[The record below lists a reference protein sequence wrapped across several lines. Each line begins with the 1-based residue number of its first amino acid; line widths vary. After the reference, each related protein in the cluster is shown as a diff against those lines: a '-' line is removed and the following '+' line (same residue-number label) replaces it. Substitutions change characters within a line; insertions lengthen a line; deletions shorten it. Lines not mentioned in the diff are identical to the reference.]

1 MYSLKSLNKSLF
13 LSYVTLVVAMA
24 LSAIAAFYSIAGL
37 MAIFAA
43 AVIPIA
49 IMGSILEMAKVTV
62 TLWLH
67 EYWRDAKWLM
77 KGYLCTAVVILMM
90 ITSMGIF
97 GFLSKAHLDQAV
109 PTGAVADQVAMIDE
123 KIKTQQDNVDS
134 ARRALA
140 QMDSQVDQMLG
151 RTTDDRGAERSNQ
164 IRKNQARERGTL
176 QNDISK
182 AQKEIARL
190 KEERAPIA
198 KELRKVEA
206 EVGPI
211 KYIAALIYNDKPDE
225 TMLEKAVRWVI
236 ISIVLVFDPL
246 AIMMLLAAT
255 ESMGWIK
262 RERREH
268 PPAPVQAEDFGT
280 LPPDE
285 DEEIIPEALV
295 AIFQKGQTQTEE
307 EKPWPFPVVRPVEG
321 NAKVTDDDQ
330 AAMSILPPEEIP
342 GIVTRPW
349 TDEEISAF
357 DQAYDMSQEE
367 PKVDVEPNAIVE
379 NKEIEPEEE
388 KEAMRLWKVQHPE
401 TTIKEQRRLLDQGKI
416 DQLPWQH
423 NVGLQADNEPLS
435 GNVSGFGVEWP
446 AQASKGDMFLR
457 VDMLPTQLYK
467 FNGKKWIEVDKDL
480 NDSYTYDAAYID
492 YLIAKLES
500 GEYDPEL
507 LTYTEREEIAH
518 RLTQQKSTG
527 A

>member
-1 MYSLKSLNKSLF
+1 M
-13 LSYVTLVVAMA
+13 TLVVAMA

-109 PTGAVADQVAMIDE
+109 PTGAVSDQVAMIDE

-164 IRKNQARERGTL
+164 IRKNQARERGSL
-176 QNDISK
+176 QNDIAK

-190 KEERAPIA
+190 KEERAPVA

-225 TMLEKAVRWVI
+225 NMLEKAVRWVI

-255 ESMGWIK
+255 ESMAWIK
-262 RERREH
+262 RERYEH
-268 PPAPVQAEDFGT
+268 HAAPIAAATTEDPKDTDPVHVDDEPP
-280 LPPDE
+280 
-285 DEEIIPEALV
+285 PEALV
-295 AIFQKGQTQTEE
+295 QLFQDGLARTAEPE
-307 EKPWPFPVVRPVEG
+307 VI
-321 NAKVTDDDQ
+321 AKDDDQ
-330 AAMSILPPEEIP
+330 AAMSIVPPEEIP

-349 TDEEISAF
+349 TDEEIAAF
-357 DQAYDMSQEE
+357 DQAHAMITEE
-367 PKVDVEPNAIVE
+367 SGPVEITDADLE
-379 NKEIEPEEE
+379 KQAMRDW
-388 KEAMRLWKVQHPE
+388 KEAHPD
-401 TTIKEQRRLLDQGKI
+401 TTIKEQRRLLDRGMI
-416 DQLPWQH
+416 DDLPWRT
-423 NVGLQADNEPLS
+423 GLEADNEPKA
-435 GNVSGFGVEWP
+435 GRMRGFGIVFP
-446 AQASKGDMFLR
+446 LDAVKGDQFLR
-457 VDMLPTQLYK
+457 VDSLPSVLYK
-467 FNGKKWIEVDKDL
+467 FNGSKWIMVDKNISDQYAF
-480 NDSYTYDAAYID
+480 DHAYID
-492 YLIAKLES
+492 HLITKLDS
-500 GEYDPEL
+500 GEYDPDL
-507 LTYTEREEIAH
+507 LNDVEREQISI
-518 RLTQQKSTG
+518 RLQQQQT
-527 A
+527 

>member
-1 MYSLKSLNKSLF
+1 
-13 LSYVTLVVAMA
+13 
-24 LSAIAAFYSIAGL
+24 
-37 MAIFAA
+37 
-43 AVIPIA
+43 
-49 IMGSILEMAKVTV
+49 
-62 TLWLH
+62 
-67 EYWRDAKWLM
+67 
-77 KGYLCTAVVILMM
+77 
-90 ITSMGIF
+90 
-97 GFLSKAHLDQAV
+97 
-109 PTGAVADQVAMIDE
+109 
-123 KIKTQQDNVDS
+123 
-134 ARRALA
+134 
-140 QMDSQVDQMLG
+140 MDSQVDQMLG

-190 KEERAPIA
+190 KEERAPVA

-262 RERREH
+262 RERYEH

-280 LPPDE
+280 LPPNE
-285 DEEIIPEALV
+285 DDDTPPEAL
-295 AIFQKGQTQTEE
+295 IKLFQDGLPDNANRTEE

-321 NAKVTDDDQ
+321 DAKIALDDQ
-330 AAMSILPPEEIP
+330 AAMNIRPPEEIP
-342 GIVTRPW
+342 GMVIRPW
-349 TDEEISAF
+349 TDEEIAAF
-357 DQAYDMSQEE
+357 DQAYDMTQEE
-367 PKVDVEPNAIVE
+367 PRVDVEPNVIAE
-379 NKEIEPEEE
+379 SKEIEPEEE
-388 KEAMRLWKVQHPE
+388 KEAMRAWKVQHPE
-401 TTIKEQRRLLDQGKI
+401 TTIKEQRRLFDQGKI
-416 DQLPWQH
+416 NQLPWQH
-423 NVGLQADNEPLS
+423 NIALQADNEPLT
-435 GNVSGFGVEWP
+435 GNISGFGVDWP
-446 AQASKGDMFLR
+446 QQAAKGDMFLR

-480 NDSYTYDAAYID
+480 NDSYTYDTAYID

>member
-1 MYSLKSLNKSLF
+1 
-13 LSYVTLVVAMA
+13 MA

-77 KGYLCTAVVILMM
+77 KGYLCIAVVILMM

-109 PTGAVADQVAMIDE
+109 PTGAVSDQVAMIDE

-190 KEERAPIA
+190 KEERAPVA

-262 RERREH
+262 RERYEH
-268 PPAPVQAEDFGT
+268 PPATVQAEDFGA
-280 LPPDE
+280 LPPNE
-285 DEEIIPEALV
+285 DDDTPPEAL
-295 AIFQKGQTQTEE
+295 IKLFQDGLPDNANRTEE
-307 EKPWPFPVVRPVEG
+307 EKPWPFPIVRPVEG
-321 NAKVTDDDQ
+321 DAKIALDDQ
-330 AAMSILPPEEIP
+330 AAMNIRPPEEIP
-342 GIVTRPW
+342 GMVIRPW
-349 TDEEISAF
+349 TDDEIAAF

-367 PKVDVEPNAIVE
+367 PRVDVESNVIAE
-379 NKEIEPEEE
+379 DKEIEPDEE
-388 KEAMRLWKVQHPE
+388 KEAMRAWKVQHPE

-423 NVGLQADNEPLS
+423 DIGLQADNEPLS
-435 GNVSGFGVEWP
+435 NNVSGFGVGWP
-446 AQASKGDMFLR
+446 QQAAKGDMFLR

>member
-1 MYSLKSLNKSLF
+1 M
-13 LSYVTLVVAMA
+13 TLTVAMA

-77 KGYLCTAVVILMM
+77 KGYLCIAVVILMM

-109 PTGAVADQVAMIDE
+109 PTGAVSDQVAMIDE

-176 QNDISK
+176 QNDIAK

-255 ESMGWIK
+255 ESMAWIK
-262 RERREH
+262 QERYTHHTAPIAAATTEE
-268 PPAPVQAEDFGT
+268 PPGSEPVDVDDDT
-280 LPPDE
+280 P
-285 DEEIIPEALV
+285 PEALIKLFQDGLTDNANRTDESE
-295 AIFQKGQTQTEE
+295 AID
-307 EKPWPFPVVRPVEG
+307 PR
-321 NAKVTDDDQ
+321 NDDQ
-330 AAMSILPPEEIP
+330 AAMNIRPPEEIP
-342 GIVTRPW
+342 GIVIRPW
-349 TDEEISAF
+349 TDEEIAAF
-357 DQAYDMSQEE
+357 DQAHAMATEIPD
-367 PKVDVEPNAIVE
+367 PVEVNNLDLEKQAMRDW
-379 NKEIEPEEE
+379 
-388 KEAMRLWKVQHPE
+388 KEAHPE
-401 TTIKEQRRLLDQGKI
+401 TTIKEQRRLLDRGMI
-416 DQLPWQH
+416 DDLPWRT
-423 NVGLQADNEPLS
+423 GLEADNEPKA
-435 GNVSGFGVEWP
+435 GRMRGFGIVFP
-446 AQASKGDMFLR
+446 LDAVKGDQFLR
-457 VDMLPTQLYK
+457 VDSLPSVLYK
-467 FNGKKWIEVDKDL
+467 FNGSKWILVDKNISDQYAF
-480 NDSYTYDAAYID
+480 DHAYID
-492 YLIAKLES
+492 HLITKLDS
-500 GEYDPEL
+500 GEYDPDL
-507 LTYTEREEIAH
+507 LNDVEREQIAI
-518 RLTQQKSTG
+518 RLKQQS
-527 A
+527 

>member
-1 MYSLKSLNKSLF
+1 
-13 LSYVTLVVAMA
+13 
-24 LSAIAAFYSIAGL
+24 
-37 MAIFAA
+37 
-43 AVIPIA
+43 
-49 IMGSILEMAKVTV
+49 
-62 TLWLH
+62 
-67 EYWRDAKWLM
+67 
-77 KGYLCTAVVILMM
+77 
-90 ITSMGIF
+90 
-97 GFLSKAHLDQAV
+97 
-109 PTGAVADQVAMIDE
+109 
-123 KIKTQQDNVDS
+123 
-134 ARRALA
+134 
-140 QMDSQVDQMLG
+140 MDSQVDQMLG

-182 AQKEIARL
+182 AQKEVARL
-190 KEERAPIA
+190 KEERAPVA

-255 ESMGWIK
+255 ESMSWIK
-262 RERREH
+262 RERYEH
-268 PPAPVQAEDFGT
+268 PPASVQVEDFGT
-280 LPPDE
+280 LPPD
-285 DEEIIPEALV
+285 DAAPPEALV
-295 AIFQKGQTQTEE
+295 TIFQQGQNRTEE
-307 EKPWPFPVVRPVEG
+307 QKPWPFPVVRPVEG
-321 NAKVTDDDQ
+321 VAKVTDDDQ

-349 TDEEISAF
+349 TDEEITAF

-367 PKVDVEPNAIVE
+367 PRVDVEPNVIAE
-379 NKEIEPEEE
+379 DKEIEPDEE
-388 KEAMRLWKVQHPE
+388 KEAMRSWKVQHPE

-423 NVGLQADNEPLS
+423 SLGLQADNEPLP
-435 GNVSGFGVEWP
+435 GNVSGFGIDWP
-446 AQASKGDMFLR
+446 TRASKGDMFLR

-480 NDSYTYDAAYID
+480 NDSYTYDSAYID
-492 YLIAKLES
+492 YLIEKLES

-518 RLTQQKSTG
+518 RLTHQKSTG

>member
-1 MYSLKSLNKSLF
+1 
-13 LSYVTLVVAMA
+13 MA

-77 KGYLCTAVVILMM
+77 KGYLCIAVVILMM

-109 PTGAVADQVAMIDE
+109 PTGAVSDQVAMIDE

-176 QNDISK
+176 QNDIAK
-182 AQKEIARL
+182 AQKEVARL
-190 KEERAPIA
+190 KEERAPVA

-255 ESMGWIK
+255 ESMSWIK
-262 RERREH
+262 RERYEH
-268 PPAPVQAEDFGT
+268 PPAPIAAATTEEPNQQEFKFLADDDDLYPEGKPWENNKETIKD
-280 LPPDE
+280 DE
-285 DEEIIPEALV
+285 DETPPEAL
-295 AIFQKGQTQTEE
+295 IKLFQDGLKKES
-307 EKPWPFPVVRPVEG
+307 PV
-321 NAKVTDDDQ
+321 DDQ
-330 AAMSILPPEEIP
+330 AAMNIRPPEEIP
-342 GIVTRPW
+342 GMVIRPW
-349 TDEEISAF
+349 TDAEIAAF
-357 DQAYDMSQEE
+357 DQAHAMATEIPD
-367 PKVDVEPNAIVE
+367 PVEVNDLDLEKQAMRDW
-379 NKEIEPEEE
+379 
-388 KEAMRLWKVQHPE
+388 KEAHPE
-401 TTIKEQRRLLDQGKI
+401 TTIKEQRRLLDRGMI
-416 DQLPWQH
+416 DDLPWRT
-423 NVGLQADNEPLS
+423 GLEADNEPKA
-435 GNVSGFGVEWP
+435 GRMRGFGIVFP
-446 AQASKGDMFLR
+446 LDAVKGDQFLR
-457 VDMLPTQLYK
+457 VDSLPSVLYK
-467 FNGKKWIEVDKDL
+467 FNGSKWILVDKNISDQYAF
-480 NDSYTYDAAYID
+480 DHAYID
-492 YLIAKLES
+492 HLITKLDS
-500 GEYDPEL
+500 GEYDPDL
-507 LTYTEREEIAH
+507 LNDVEREQISI
-518 RLTQQKSTG
+518 RLKQQT
-527 A
+527 

>member
-1 MYSLKSLNKSLF
+1 
-13 LSYVTLVVAMA
+13 MA

-77 KGYLCTAVVILMM
+77 KGYLCMAVVILMM

-109 PTGAVADQVAMIDE
+109 PTGAVSDQVAMIDE

-164 IRKNQARERGTL
+164 IRKNQARERATL
-176 QNDISK
+176 QNDIAK

-190 KEERAPIA
+190 KEERAPVA

-255 ESMGWIK
+255 ESMAWIK
-262 RERREH
+262 QERYTHHTAPIAAATTEE
-268 PPAPVQAEDFGT
+268 PPGGEPVDVDDDT
-280 LPPDE
+280 P
-285 DEEIIPEALV
+285 PEALIKLFQDGLTDNANRTDESE
-295 AIFQKGQTQTEE
+295 AIDPK
-307 EKPWPFPVVRPVEG
+307 
-321 NAKVTDDDQ
+321 NDDQ
-330 AAMSILPPEEIP
+330 AAMNIRPPEEIP
-342 GIVTRPW
+342 GMVIRPW
-349 TDEEISAF
+349 TDEEIAAF
-357 DQAYDMSQEE
+357 NQAHTLVTEE
-367 PKVDVEPNAIVE
+367 PDPVEVNDPDLEKQAMRE
-379 NKEIEPEEE
+379 W
-388 KEAMRLWKVQHPE
+388 KEAHPE
-401 TTIKEQRRLLDQGKI
+401 TTIKEQRRLLDRGMI
-416 DQLPWQH
+416 DDLPWRT
-423 NVGLQADNEPLS
+423 GLEADNEPKA
-435 GNVSGFGVEWP
+435 GHMRGFGIVFP
-446 AQASKGDMFLR
+446 LDAVKGDQFLR
-457 VDMLPTQLYK
+457 VDTLPSVLYK
-467 FNGKKWIEVDKDL
+467 FNGSKWIIVDKNISDQYAF
-480 NDSYTYDAAYID
+480 DHAYID
-492 YLIAKLES
+492 HLITKLDS
-500 GEYDPEL
+500 GEYDPDL
-507 LTYTEREEIAH
+507 LNDVEREQIAI
-518 RLTQQKSTG
+518 RLKQQT
-527 A
+527 

>member
-1 MYSLKSLNKSLF
+1 
-13 LSYVTLVVAMA
+13 MA

-77 KGYLCTAVVILMM
+77 KGYLCIAVVILMM

-109 PTGAVADQVAMIDE
+109 PTGAVSDQVAMIDE

-190 KEERAPIA
+190 KEERAPVA

-262 RERREH
+262 RERYEH
-268 PPAPVQAEDFGT
+268 PPEPVQAEDFGA
-280 LPPDE
+280 LPPNE
-285 DEEIIPEALV
+285 DDDTPPEAL
-295 AIFQKGQTQTEE
+295 IKLFQDGLPDNANRTEE
-307 EKPWPFPVVRPVEG
+307 EKPWPFPIVRPVEG
-321 NAKVTDDDQ
+321 NAKIALDDQ
-330 AAMSILPPEEIP
+330 AAMNIRPPEEIP
-342 GIVTRPW
+342 GMIIRPW
-349 TDEEISAF
+349 TDEEIAAF

-367 PKVDVEPNAIVE
+367 PRVDVEPNVIAE
-379 NKEIEPEEE
+379 DKEIEPDEE
-388 KEAMRLWKVQHPE
+388 KEAMRAWKVRHPE

-423 NVGLQADNEPLS
+423 EIGLQADNDPLS
-435 GNVSGFGVEWP
+435 GNVSGFGIDWP
-446 AQASKGDMFLR
+446 TQASKGDMFLR

-492 YLIAKLES
+492 YLIEKLES

-518 RLTQQKSTG
+518 RLTHQKSTG

>member
-1 MYSLKSLNKSLF
+1 
-13 LSYVTLVVAMA
+13 MA

-77 KGYLCTAVVILMM
+77 KGYLCIAVVILMM

-109 PTGAVADQVAMIDE
+109 PTGAVSDQVAMIDE

-176 QNDISK
+176 QNDIAK

-255 ESMGWIK
+255 ESMAWIK
-262 RERREH
+262 QERYTHHTAPIAAATTEE
-268 PPAPVQAEDFGT
+268 PPGSEPVDVDDDT
-280 LPPDE
+280 P
-285 DEEIIPEALV
+285 PEALIKLFQDGLTDNANRTDESE
-295 AIFQKGQTQTEE
+295 AID
-307 EKPWPFPVVRPVEG
+307 PR
-321 NAKVTDDDQ
+321 NDDQ
-330 AAMSILPPEEIP
+330 AAMNIRPPEEIP
-342 GIVTRPW
+342 GIVIRPW
-349 TDEEISAF
+349 TDEEIAAF
-357 DQAYDMSQEE
+357 DQAHAMATEIPD
-367 PKVDVEPNAIVE
+367 PVEVNNLDLEKQAMRDW
-379 NKEIEPEEE
+379 
-388 KEAMRLWKVQHPE
+388 KEAHPE
-401 TTIKEQRRLLDQGKI
+401 TTIKEQRRLLDRGMI
-416 DQLPWQH
+416 DDLPWRT
-423 NVGLQADNEPLS
+423 GLEADNEPKA
-435 GNVSGFGVEWP
+435 GRMRGFGIVFP
-446 AQASKGDMFLR
+446 LDAVKGDQFLR
-457 VDMLPTQLYK
+457 VDSLPSVLYK
-467 FNGKKWIEVDKDL
+467 FNGSKWILVDKNISDQYAF
-480 NDSYTYDAAYID
+480 DHAYID
-492 YLIAKLES
+492 HLITKLDS
-500 GEYDPEL
+500 GEYDPDL
-507 LTYTEREEIAH
+507 LNDVEREQIAI
-518 RLTQQKSTG
+518 RLKQQS
-527 A
+527 

>member
-1 MYSLKSLNKSLF
+1 
-13 LSYVTLVVAMA
+13 MA

-77 KGYLCTAVVILMM
+77 KGYLCIAVVILMM

-109 PTGAVADQVAMIDE
+109 PTGAVSDQVAMIDE

-164 IRKNQARERGTL
+164 IRKNQARERGAL
-176 QNDISK
+176 QNDIAK
-182 AQKEIARL
+182 AQKEVARL
-190 KEERAPIA
+190 KEERAPVA

-255 ESMGWIK
+255 ESMSWIK
-262 RERREH
+262 RERYEH
-268 PPAPVQAEDFGT
+268 PPAPIAAATTEEPNQQEFKFLADDDDLYPEGKPWENNKETIKD
-280 LPPDE
+280 DE
-285 DEEIIPEALV
+285 DETPPEAL
-295 AIFQKGQTQTEE
+295 IKLFQDGLKKES
-307 EKPWPFPVVRPVEG
+307 PL
-321 NAKVTDDDQ
+321 DDQ
-330 AAMSILPPEEIP
+330 AAMNIRPPEEIP
-342 GIVTRPW
+342 GIVIRPW
-349 TDEEISAF
+349 TDEEIAAF
-357 DQAYDMSQEE
+357 DQAHAMATEIPDL
-367 PKVDVEPNAIVE
+367 VEVNDLDLEKQAMRDW
-379 NKEIEPEEE
+379 
-388 KEAMRLWKVQHPE
+388 KEAHPE
-401 TTIKEQRRLLDQGKI
+401 TTIKEQRRLLDRGMI
-416 DQLPWQH
+416 DDLPWRT
-423 NVGLQADNEPLS
+423 GLEADNEPKA
-435 GNVSGFGVEWP
+435 GRMRGFGIVFP
-446 AQASKGDMFLR
+446 LDAVKGDQFLR
-457 VDMLPTQLYK
+457 VDSLPSVLYK
-467 FNGKKWIEVDKDL
+467 FNGSKWILVDKNISDQYAF
-480 NDSYTYDAAYID
+480 DHAYID
-492 YLIAKLES
+492 HLITKLDS
-500 GEYDPEL
+500 GEYDPDL
-507 LTYTEREEIAH
+507 LNDVEREQISI
-518 RLTQQKSTG
+518 RLKQQT
-527 A
+527 

>member
-1 MYSLKSLNKSLF
+1 
-13 LSYVTLVVAMA
+13 MA

-77 KGYLCTAVVILMM
+77 KGYLCIAVVILMM

-109 PTGAVADQVAMIDE
+109 PTGAVSDQVAMIDE

-164 IRKNQARERGTL
+164 IRKNQARERGAL
-176 QNDISK
+176 QNDIAK
-182 AQKEIARL
+182 AQKEIAQL
-190 KEERAPIA
+190 KEERAPVA

-255 ESMGWIK
+255 ESMAWIK
-262 RERREH
+262 RERYEH
-268 PPAPVQAEDFGT
+268 PPAPIAAATTEEPNQQEFKFLADDDDLYPEGKPWENNKETIKDN
-280 LPPDE
+280 E
-285 DEEIIPEALV
+285 DETPPEAL
-295 AIFQKGQTQTEE
+295 IKLFQDGLKKES
-307 EKPWPFPVVRPVEG
+307 PL
-321 NAKVTDDDQ
+321 DDQ
-330 AAMSILPPEEIP
+330 AAMNIRPPEEIP
-342 GIVTRPW
+342 GIVIRPW
-349 TDEEISAF
+349 TDEEIAAF
-357 DQAYDMSQEE
+357 DQAHAMATEIPDL
-367 PKVDVEPNAIVE
+367 VEVNDLDLEKQAMRDW
-379 NKEIEPEEE
+379 
-388 KEAMRLWKVQHPE
+388 KEAHPDS
-401 TTIKEQRRLLDQGKI
+401 TIKEQRRLLDRGMI
-416 DQLPWQH
+416 DDLPWRT
-423 NVGLQADNEPLS
+423 GLEADNEPKA
-435 GNVSGFGVEWP
+435 GRMRGFGIVFP
-446 AQASKGDMFLR
+446 LDAVKGDQFLR
-457 VDMLPTQLYK
+457 VDSLPSVLYK
-467 FNGKKWIEVDKDL
+467 FNGSKWILVDKNISDQYAF
-480 NDSYTYDAAYID
+480 DHAYID
-492 YLIAKLES
+492 HLITKLDS
-500 GEYDPEL
+500 GEYDPDL
-507 LTYTEREEIAH
+507 LNDVEREQISI
-518 RLTQQKSTG
+518 RLKQQT
-527 A
+527 

>member
-1 MYSLKSLNKSLF
+1 
-13 LSYVTLVVAMA
+13 MA

-49 IMGSILEMAKVTV
+49 IMGSVLEMAKVTV

-77 KGYLCTAVVILMM
+77 KGYLCIAVVILMM

-109 PTGAVADQVAMIDE
+109 PTGAVSDQVSMIDE

-151 RTTDDRGAERSNQ
+151 RTTDDHGAERSNQ

-176 QNDISK
+176 QNDIAK
-182 AQKEIARL
+182 AQKEVARL
-190 KEERAPIA
+190 KEERAPVA

-255 ESMGWIK
+255 ESMSWIK
-262 RERREH
+262 RERYEH
-268 PPAPVQAEDFGT
+268 PPAPVS
-280 LPPDE
+280 PPNEHD
-285 DEEIIPEALV
+285 DAPPEALV
-295 AIFQKGQTQTEE
+295 AIFQEGQNRTE
-307 EKPWPFPVVRPVEG
+307 EKPWPFQVSAPPES
-321 NAKVTDDDQ
+321 NDDQ
-330 AAMSILPPEEIP
+330 AAMAILPPEEIP

-349 TDEEISAF
+349 TDAEIAAF
-357 DQAYDMSQEE
+357 DQAHAMATEE
-367 PKVDVEPNAIVE
+367 ADHPRFYVE
-379 NKEIEPEEE
+379 NPEVIDNVVIGNDLAAQSNTDFEKQAMRDW
-388 KEAMRLWKVQHPE
+388 KEAHPD
-401 TTIKEQRRLLDQGKI
+401 TTIKEQRRLLDRGMI
-416 DQLPWQH
+416 DDLPWRF
-423 NVGLQADNEPLS
+423 GLEADNVPKA
-435 GNVSGFGVEWP
+435 GRMRGFGITFPLDAV
-446 AQASKGDMFLR
+446 KGDQFLR
-457 VDMLPTQLYK
+457 VDSLPSVLYK
-467 FNGKKWIEVDKDL
+467 FNGSKWITVDKNISDQYAF
-480 NDSYTYDAAYID
+480 DHAYID
-492 YLIAKLES
+492 HLITKLES
-500 GEYDPEL
+500 GEYDPDL
-507 LTYTEREEIAH
+507 LNDVEREQISI
-518 RLTQQKSTG
+518 RLKQQT
-527 A
+527 